1 MGIVES
7 RMRRLPVR
15 SMMTKATI
23 VQTKLAIAIDKEV
36 KVGEEKPIAEKIV
49 AEKYIREFYIC

>member
-15 SMMTKATI
+15 SMMTKATT
-23 VQTKLAIAIDKEV
+23 VQMKLAIAIDREV
-36 KVGEEKPIAEKIV
+36 KVGEEKPMAEKIV
-49 AEKYIREFYIC
+49 AEKYIREF